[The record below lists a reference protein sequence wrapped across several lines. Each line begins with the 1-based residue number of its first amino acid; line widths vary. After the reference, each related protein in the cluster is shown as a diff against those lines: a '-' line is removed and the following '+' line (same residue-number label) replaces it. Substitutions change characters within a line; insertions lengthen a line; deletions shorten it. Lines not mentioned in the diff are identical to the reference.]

1 MARSTPPPRPRPR
14 LGHTLATPLGAAIGL
29 VALLASAAATPARVE
44 AGEWLT
50 YGNGLER
57 NFYNGA
63 ETTLNRDTVSRLGVK
78 WAFRTGAI
86 ITAQTSVATITV
98 PGEGEISVAFIQSWD
113 HTMYALRMSDGSEL
127 WRFDTEVGD
136 GVSYPNVGSVHVE
149 DLGGVDFLFFG
160 AGQNV
165 FRLDAATGTEI
176 WRFQAG
182 TGCEDP
188 PGLCGF
194 NGERNE
200 VETSPLVVDGKVIFG
215 MDTNDRETGKGG
227 AYAVDVDD
235 GRLVWFFDLESGS
248 TCSPDPGDD
257 IRRFDGYHS
266 EIELGLPAGFFATRT
281 GCDFDRTP
289 TGCGNIWASPAADTT
304 RQLLYWASS
313 NCDTDDDP
321 VTNRPSAPMPPYDE
335 AIFALNYDG
344 TPAWRWRPRETDNA
358 DLAFGATPQL
368 FTIDSGGGP
377 REVVGIGNKD
387 GNYYVIDRDG
397 LNEVNGI
404 AWDEADPSTLPYWVA
419 DLVPGGSAGGII
431 GTPAVDQAGGV
442 IYIGTA
448 PGFDPLNP
456 QQPTLRAVDID
467 DGSVIWTN
475 SNEPDIDGIPDATF
489 SPVTATDELVFIGSV
504 PGGNLRV
511 FDAATG
517 EKIAA
522 RPVGFTV
529 SSGITMIDGTVL
541 IGGGTGERSG
551 NPDSVANI
559 TSMIAHDVT
568 ALCALGAAG
577 CPARLAGKKLLVKDR
592 ATAASKRKLVY
603 LAKDT
608 ETVVAP
614 NPETDDDPTINGAT
628 LTLSNPLTQET
639 DTYSLPASGWA
650 GLGNPPGVKG
660 YKYKDASLADGPCK
674 GAQLKTGKLVKA
686 KCQGDGI
693 AFTLDEASQDELVM
707 ALRIGPGGAWQ
718 YCSVFGGTITKDEGS
733 SISGDKGDFK
743 SKSADRPTSCP

>member
-1 MARSTPPPRPRPR
+1 MDQSFETRNARARRSRR
-14 LGHTLATPLGAAIGL
+14 LATWPCAGAGL
-29 VALLASAAATPARVE
+29 AVLLASLSVTAGHVE

-57 NFYNGA
+57 NFYNSA
-63 ETTLNRDTVSRLGVK
+63 ETTLDRDNISRLGVK
-78 WAFRTGAI
+78 WTFRAGAI

-98 PGEGEISVAFIQSWD
+98 AGEGEIAVAFIQSWD
-113 HTMYALRMSDGSEL
+113 NTMYALRMSDGSEL

-149 DLGGVDFLFFG
+149 ELGGVDFVFFG

-165 FRLDAATGTEI
+165 FRLEAATGTEI

-182 TGCEDP
+182 TGCQDP

-200 VETSPLVVDGKVIFG
+200 VETSPLIVDGKVIFG

-235 GRLVWFFDLESGS
+235 GRLVWFFDLESGA
-248 TCSPDPGDD
+248 TCTPDPGDD

-266 EIELGLPAGFFATRT
+266 ESDLGLPAGFLATRS
-281 GCDFDRTP
+281 GCSFDRTP

-313 NCDTDDDP
+313 NCDTDNDP
-321 VTNRPSAPMPPYDE
+321 LTNRPPPPMPPYDA
-335 AIFALNYDG
+335 AIFALHYDG

-377 REVVGIGNKD
+377 RDVVGEGNKD

-397 LNEVNGI
+397 VNEVNGV
-404 AWDEADPSTLPYWVA
+404 AWDDADPSTLPYWVG
-419 DLVPGGSAGGII
+419 DYVPGGSAGGIT
-431 GTPAVDQAGGV
+431 GTPAVDQTGGV

-448 PGFDPLNP
+448 PGFDPLDP
-456 QQPTLRAVDID
+456 QQPTLRAVDIN

-475 SNEPDIDGIPDATF
+475 SEEPDIDGIPDASF
-489 SPVTATDELVFIGSV
+489 SPVTATDELVLIGSV

-511 FDAATG
+511 FDTATG

-541 IGGGTGERSG
+541 VGGGTGQRSSD
-551 NPDSVANI
+551 PDSIANI

-568 ALCALGAAG
+568 ALCALGAPG

-603 LAKDT
+603 LAKDV
-608 ETVVAP
+608 ETVVSP
-614 NPETDDDPTINGAT
+614 NPESDEDPTMNGAT

-639 DTYSLPASGWA
+639 DTYSLPPSGWA
-650 GLGNPPGVKG
+650 GIGNPPGIKG
-660 YKYKDASLADGPCK
+660 YKYKDGSLANGPCK
-674 GAQLKTGKLVKA
+674 GVQIKAGKLVKA
-686 KCQGDGI
+686 KCQGDGM
-693 AFTLDEASQDELVM
+693 AFTLDEASQGELAI
-707 ALRIGPGGAWQ
+707 ALRIGPGGAWR
-718 YCSVFGGTITKDEGS
+718 YCSVFGGTITKDAGS
-733 SISGDKGDFK
+733 GVTGDKGDFK